1 MRDLELLVGSC
12 SGVLLRSHVI
22 VLSLDLWEESQP
34 NFNANIDIL
43 YIRSYYILVKAAP
56 SSIADCECSL
66 SRPLL
71 QSFGE
76 DSLKLSR
83 IRGAHEQEASVASW
97 PVKTSPTK
105 I

>member
-1 MRDLELLVGSC
+1 MRDLELLVGRC

-22 VLSLDLWEESQP
+22 VMSLDLWDECQP
-34 NFNANIDIL
+34 NFNTNIDIL
-43 YIRSYYILVKAAP
+43 YIRSYCIPAKTAP
-56 SSIADCECSL
+56 SSIADCECLL

-71 QSFGE
+71 QRFGE

-83 IRGAHEQEASVASW
+83 IRGAHEREASVASW
-97 PVKTSPTK
+97 PMETSPTK